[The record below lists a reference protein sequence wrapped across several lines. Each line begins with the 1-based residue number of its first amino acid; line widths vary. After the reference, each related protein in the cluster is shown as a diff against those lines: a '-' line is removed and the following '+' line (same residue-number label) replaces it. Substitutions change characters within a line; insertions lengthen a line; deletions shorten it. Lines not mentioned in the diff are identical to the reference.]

1 MHAILRSRT
10 ARPILTLAFHLAL
23 GLSTLAIT
31 LAPANPAS
39 AQPPTGGDQPTSPP
53 PPPPPPPASPLQ
65 ITNPIGS
72 LRFGFLAQPQYE
84 AAGGAAADGFS
95 HNIYVRRARLLV
107 GGTLW
112 SDFELFFETD
122 FADLM
127 KSDAMGVKGGPG
139 NFIQDVIVT
148 WKRFDFLKIDAG
160 FMLVPLSHNAIQ
172 SAASLYGWD
181 YYAFTFRH
189 TNAFRTAVAPVGRDS
204 GVQLRGLLLGGH
216 LEYRVGA
223 FQGLRDPAVVVP
235 PGMMGEPELQSR
247 NGFRVAGRVQVN
259 VFDAEPGFFYAG
271 SYLGTKKILSIGGA
285 FDAQDDYFY
294 WAADGFLDLP
304 IGPDGIT
311 AQVNVAQW
319 DGGDFIALPK
329 QTGIMAEA
337 GYRIGALRLSPI
349 FRFEQLSFDDSTAN
363 PKLTRIGGGL
373 AWWVHNHNTNLKLFY
388 TQVAIDSDAV
398 ANDSWGQINLQL
410 QYFVY

>member
-1 MHAILRSRT
+1 MHAILRTRT
-10 ARPILTLAFHLAL
+10 ARPILAL
-23 GLSTLAIT
+23 V
-31 LAPANPAS
+31 LAPVLVTPLVIAACAGAAW
-39 AQPPTGGDQPTSPP
+39 AQPPANEPPVEPP
-53 PPPPPPPASPLQ
+53 PPPPPSAPAPLQ
-65 ITNPIGS
+65 VTNPLGS

-95 HNIYVRRARLLV
+95 HNLFIRRARLLV
-107 GGTLW
+107 GGTLFN
-112 SDFELFFETD
+112 DFELFFETD

-127 KSDAMGVKGGPG
+127 KSDAMGVKNGPG
-139 NFIQDVIVT
+139 SFIQDVIVT
-148 WKRFDFLKIDAG
+148 WKHFDFFKIDAG

-181 YYAFTFRH
+181 YFANTFRH
-189 TNAFRTAVAPVGRDS
+189 SNAFRTAVAPVGRDA

-247 NGFRVAGRVQVN
+247 NAFRVAGRVQVN
-259 VFDAEPGFFYAG
+259 LLDAETGFFYAG
-271 SYLGTKKILSIGGA
+271 SYLGTKKVLSIGGA
-285 FDAQDDYFY
+285 FDAQDDYLY
-294 WAADGFLDLP
+294 WAADAFLDLP
-304 IGPDGIT
+304 IGGDGVT
-311 AQVNVAQW
+311 AQLNVAQW
-319 DGGDFIALPK
+319 DGGDFVALPK

-349 FRFEQLSFDDSTAN
+349 VRFEQLSFDDDAAN
-363 PKLTRIGGGL
+363 PKQTRFGGGL
-373 AWWVHNHNTNLKLFY
+373 AWWLHNHNTNLKLFY
-388 TQVAIDSDAV
+388 THIAV
-398 ANDSWGQINLQL
+398 DTDPSNSWGQINLQW